1 MRRVLGAFP
10 GALIA
15 ALLVLAA
22 SSGPATAAEEEVPL
36 LRLVTTHFPPFE
48 IEQGADAPGPLVRQ
62 ASAVAAQAGFA
73 LQVEFVPWPRAQL
86 LASSRQDPA
95 LILPLVRAP
104 EREARYLWIGKLSCR
119 YMGFVALRERMSRF
133 DEETLAGTRM
143 AVLRAAPYRADNMKT
158 ATVHEAISFEEVA
171 KLLERGI
178 VDLAYG
184 NQETIALSLKARG
197 IDHTQLAMSK
207 PLESDPLWLAASLG
221 TPTATVEALRQGVRV
236 LQKDGTLDRMADHAR
251 LPRASC
257 STG

>member
-1 MRRVLGAFP
+1 MQAV
-10 GALIA
+10 A
-15 ALLVLAA
+15 ALLGRIVALAL
-22 SSGPATAAEEEVPL
+22 ATGAAAAEEASPP
-36 LRLVTTHFPPFE
+36 LRLVTTHFPPYG

-62 ASAVAAQAGFA
+62 ASAVAAQAGFT

-86 LASSRQDPA
+86 LASRQDSM

-104 EREARYLWIGKLSCR
+104 DREARYHWLGKLSCR
-119 YMGFVALRERMSRF
+119 HMGFVALRERMSRF
-133 DEETLAGTRM
+133 DEETLTGARM

-158 ATVHEAISFEEVA
+158 ATVLEAVSFEDMA
-171 KLLERGI
+171 KLLERGV

-184 NQETIALSLKARG
+184 NQQTIALSLKARG
-197 IDHTQLAMSK
+197 IEHTQLAMSK

-221 TPTATVEALRQGVRV
+221 TPPATVEALRQGARV
-236 LQKDGTLDRMADHAR
+236 LRKDGTLDRMADQAR